1 MTLEDL
7 HIIVIQGVDN
17 LNAQISDALHAEEIN
32 LILQMM
38 QNSFIRGFFKPNREM
53 VSVES
58 TILSQ
63 ADLKNLIKFDIEL
76 EKVPAPIVSYVSF
89 NAPDTLMYPIALTAQ
104 VDRSPQSE
112 EKMPVRIV
120 PHEDLEKTL
129 QNPYATTHHL
139 SPVGVVY
146 TNTISVYTK
155 KRFIVNKAFLT
166 YLKKPT
172 EIKGIDL
179 SIVLNDFSDEVYEI
193 IGRKAIEYILETYQS
208 QRFQTNVLE
217 NQMNK

>member
-17 LNAQISDALHAEEIN
+17 LNAHISDALHPQEIN

-58 TILSQ
+58 SIVSQ

-76 EKVPAPIVSYVSF
+76 TKIVAPIGNYISF
-89 NAPDTLMYPIALTAQ
+89 NAPNDLMYPIALMAQ
-104 VDRSPQSE
+104 VDRFPQSE

-139 SPVGVVY
+139 SPVGVIY
-146 TNTISVYTK
+146 TDKISIYTK

-166 YLKKPT
+166 YLKKPMV
-172 EIKGIDL
+172 IKEIDL
-179 SIVLNDFSDEVYEI
+179 SIILDDFSDEVYEI

-208 QRFQTNVLE
+208 PRFQTNVLE